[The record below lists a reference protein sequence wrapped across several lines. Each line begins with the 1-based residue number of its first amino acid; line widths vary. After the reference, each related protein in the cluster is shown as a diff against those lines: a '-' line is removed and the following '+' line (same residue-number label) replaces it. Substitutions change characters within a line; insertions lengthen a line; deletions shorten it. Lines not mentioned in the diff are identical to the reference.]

1 MKNINSSELVSLDML
16 MQSPEV
22 GFLQLKFSNSDLRKE
37 FVLHTFL
44 KDEVQSYRDEKLCF
58 ILLYA

>member
-1 MKNINSSELVSLDML
+1 ML

-58 ILLYA
+58 ILLYAWNKNVLTFTHNK